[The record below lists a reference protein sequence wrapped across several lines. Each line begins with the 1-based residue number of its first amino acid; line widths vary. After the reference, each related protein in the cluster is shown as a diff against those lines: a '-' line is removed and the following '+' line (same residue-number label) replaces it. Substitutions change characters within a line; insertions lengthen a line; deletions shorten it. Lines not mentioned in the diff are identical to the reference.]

1 MTHLHL
7 KFIIMHFILIIVV
20 ISVASLWLWYRWHD
34 RRIIQI
40 GLKLGSHK
48 LSLILGFGHIVTQ
61 ATILKDIQD
70 KSKKFGPNFIWYTGP
85 YVEFITIDPKIV
97 KDILTLKAL
106 SNKGIEY
113 NGFRHIFGEG
123 LVTMPGDEWQRHR
136 KLMDVAFKLPKI
148 IEFIPIFHKK
158 MTGFFAQL
166 DKCHVMENS
175 NDILVFC
182 REYTISVSGETM
194 LGRNLNKN
202 KSLDLKLFAKQ
213 ISGLAEYVS
222 ATLFNVV
229 YQTEHFLKIA
239 DKTIFKEARQTADLM
254 RSLIDGAYKYYS
266 TGLRNDPEYL
276 DSPDIAVARHIN
288 DAIESN
294 ELEKDLAISSMMHL
308 FAASFETSSATLYFT
323 ILMLA
328 MHPEYQAKVYA
339 EICKLFPEFNMSYE
353 HTKQLTYLD
362 MFIKETMRLFPTI
375 PLFGRI
381 SIEDN
386 LKLSNG
392 IVIPEGLRTAIDV
405 YDLHRSKDI
414 WGPQANKFNPDN
426 FLPVN
431 VEARHPYAFI
441 PFSKGKRSCI
451 GMRYAEI
458 GLKVVMAKTIK
469 RYKFSTTAKLEDLV
483 VHNHLSLHLVNPP
496 PLTIE
501 KRINLSS

>member
-61 ATILKDIQD
+61 A
-70 KSKKFGPNFIWYTGP
+70 
-85 YVEFITIDPKIV
+85 
-97 KDILTLKAL
+97 
-106 SNKGIEY
+106 
-113 NGFRHIFGEG
+113 R
-123 LVTMPGDEWQRHR
+123 DEWQRHR